1 MEEVGSGSFS
11 YMTAIYRLDGKYFV
25 GSGPVMNYYEFYS
38 EDRLTNDDFKELLS
52 NFYSAKS
59 ENRKQVHP
67 FFENELYDK
76 IEFGY

>member
-1 MEEVGSGSFS
+1 
-11 YMTAIYRLDGKYFV
+11 MTAIYRLDGKYFV

-59 ENRKQVHP
+59 E
-67 FFENELYDK
+67 
-76 IEFGY
+76 IESKFIHSLKMNYMIKLNLAIRRQR